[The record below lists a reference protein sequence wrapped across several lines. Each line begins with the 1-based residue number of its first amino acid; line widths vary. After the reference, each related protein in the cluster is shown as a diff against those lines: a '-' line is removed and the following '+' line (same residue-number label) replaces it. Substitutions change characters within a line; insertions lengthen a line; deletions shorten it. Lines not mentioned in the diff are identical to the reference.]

1 MIPPFKLPKLHTD
14 GLARVKEYIFTLTD
28 GSTTTKKLKQV
39 ILAIEGMPR
48 INIFEDNTFTVGQ
61 DPVVYEKGED
71 DEWIHLFRFT
81 AIQVRYS
88 TTLEVI
94 EGGKGDNKSTEDSI
108 ELTNKDNQK
117 PTE

>member
-1 MIPPFKLPKLHTD
+1 MIPPINLPKLHTD
-14 GLARVKEYIFTLTD
+14 GHTRVKEYIFTLTD
-28 GSTTTKKLKQV
+28 GSTETKKLKQV
-39 ILAIEGMPR
+39 ILPIEGMPR

-71 DEWIHLFRFT
+71 DAWIHLFRFT

-94 EGGKGDNKSTEDSI
+94 EGGKGDNKSTEDQT
-108 ELTNKDNQK
+108 ELTDKDNQK